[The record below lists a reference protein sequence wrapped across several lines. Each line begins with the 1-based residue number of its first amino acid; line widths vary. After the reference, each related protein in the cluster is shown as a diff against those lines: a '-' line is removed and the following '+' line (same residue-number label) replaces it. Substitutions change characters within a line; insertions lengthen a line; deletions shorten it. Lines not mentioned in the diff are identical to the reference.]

1 MTRKPFTRGRR
12 HHRSAIS
19 PYFFAPPSSTY
30 RPPQTKPPCDEDRGQ
45 TTSTYPTSISPSY
58 STCPKNAPMTMDRKR
73 NVLYVMATS
82 MSWSQIQLEGPC
94 NPTETHPEGDANA
107 QSVQTCSKEPHA
119 KGEFRP
125 VISYHLMHNVI
136 AIAIYRHPC
145 KSQVLTR
152 QRVTC
157 QVPSVAK
164 GRREQLTCPSVR
176 HQSRSRSIQ
185 PDLAV

>member
-1 MTRKPFTRGRR
+1 MTRQPFTRGRR

-107 QSVQTCSKEPHA
+107 QGVQACSKDPHA
-119 KGEFRP
+119 KRELRP
-125 VISYHLMHNVI
+125 VISYCLCSMSLPSPYTFATVRSQQGGKESRAECSQRQKRATHMPIRPAPVSI
-136 AIAIYRHPC
+136 AEYPA
-145 KSQVLTR
+145 
-152 QRVTC
+152 
-157 QVPSVAK
+157 
-164 GRREQLTCPSVR
+164 
-176 HQSRSRSIQ
+176 
-185 PDLAV
+185 